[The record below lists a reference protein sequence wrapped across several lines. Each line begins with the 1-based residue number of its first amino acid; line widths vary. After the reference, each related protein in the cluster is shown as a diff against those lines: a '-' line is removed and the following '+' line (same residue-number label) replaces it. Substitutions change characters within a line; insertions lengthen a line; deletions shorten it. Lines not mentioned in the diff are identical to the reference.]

1 MGTSVLILPP
11 PFSLPRPFFLRRKN
25 IESDLNIAQ
34 GNKLM
39 GKGVSILNLKE
50 WLVLQN
56 LPHLKNK
63 IIKNEL

>member
-1 MGTSVLILPP
+1 MNKASGLSKKGTSVLILPP
-11 PFSLPRPFFLRRKN
+11 SLFTAAPIFPAPKN

-50 WLVLQN
+50 WLVLQ
-56 LPHLKNK
+56 
-63 IIKNEL
+63 I